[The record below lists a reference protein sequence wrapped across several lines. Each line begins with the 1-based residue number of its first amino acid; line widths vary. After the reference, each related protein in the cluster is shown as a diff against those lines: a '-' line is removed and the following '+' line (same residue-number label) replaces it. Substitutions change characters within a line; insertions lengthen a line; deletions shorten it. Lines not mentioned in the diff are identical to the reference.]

1 VFGDQAIQRRNT
13 ILAASIASHQ
23 DTRIIMVRVWYEP
36 PPFGPG
42 TDLNRSGYG
51 VHGGGLMRKL
61 LERASKMPQLVAI
74 GAPTLVIMAVCW
86 IPLSTY
92 I

>member
-1 VFGDQAIQRRNT
+1 
-13 ILAASIASHQ
+13 
-23 DTRIIMVRVWYEP
+23 MVRVWYEP

-74 GAPTLVIMAVCW
+74 GAPTLVVMAICW

-92 I
+92 GNKYIYI